1 MPASTKISFLL
12 DRLLPAQV
20 PAAPR
25 RADDVRRLY
34 AGIGLPSQ
42 RGFSGRPPPLVA
54 RLEEAP
60 AALTVYRDLRDQ
72 ALAGSTA
79 ALNDLAWVWLNGKYW
94 PADHALAR
102 RLLRMAAA
110 QGSAEAFF
118 NLGQQQY
125 FGKGVEI
132 SYPSARHDYERA
144 FALGLVEAA
153 AALGDL
159 YLEERCPAEPGPEK
173 FACADR
179 SLDWPTDPAQAC
191 AWFLR
196 GAEQGDP
203 RCRFEIGY
211 CLLYGHHLPCDVP
224 AGLYWLELAAVAG
237 VMAAAEELAVY
248 HSLSSSTLRYL
259 FWRDRAVALG
269 SRLALDMQLA
279 DVPLPL

>member
-1 MPASTKISFLL
+1 MAMPASTKISFLL

-20 PAAPR
+20 TAPPR
-25 RADDVRRLY
+25 RVDDVRRLY

-42 RGFSGRPPPLVA
+42 RGFSGSPPPLVA

-60 AALTVYRDLRDQ
+60 SVLLVYSDLRDQ

-94 PADHALAR
+94 QTDHALAR

-132 SYPSARHDYERA
+132 SYPSARHDYEKA
-144 FALGLVEAA
+144 FAFGLVEAA

-159 YLEERCPAEPGPEK
+159 FMEERCPEDL
-173 FACADR
+173 C
-179 SLDWPTDPAQAC
+179 LDWQTDPAQAC
-191 AWFLR
+191 AWYLR

-211 CLLYGHHLPCDVP
+211 CLLYGHHLPRDVP
-224 AGLYWLELAAVAG
+224 AGLYWLELAAVTG
-237 VMAAAEELAVY
+237 VMVAAEELAVF
-248 HSLSSSTLRYL
+248 HSLSSTTLRYL

-269 SRLALDMQLA
+269 SRLALDMKLA
-279 DVPLPL
+279 DLPLPS

>member
-1 MPASTKISFLL
+1 MVMPASTKISFLL

-20 PAAPR
+20 TAPPR

-42 RGFSGRPPPLVA
+42 RGFSGSPAPLVA

-60 AALTVYRDLRDQ
+60 AVLTVYSDLRDQ
-72 ALAGSTA
+72 ALAGNTT

-94 PADHALAR
+94 QADHALAR

-132 SYPSARHDYERA
+132 SYPSARHDYEKA
-144 FALGLVEAA
+144 FAFGLVEAA
-153 AALGDL
+153 ATLGDL
-159 YLEERCPAEPGPEK
+159 FMEELCPE
-173 FACADR
+173 D
-179 SLDWPTDPAQAC
+179 LDPHWHTDPAQAC
-191 AWFLR
+191 AWYLR

-211 CLLYGHHLPCDVP
+211 CLLYGHYLPRDVP
-224 AGLYWLELAAVAG
+224 AGLYWLELAAVTG
-237 VMAAAEELAVY
+237 VMAAAEELAVF
-248 HSLSSSTLRYL
+248 HSLSSTTLRYL

-269 SRLALDMQLA
+269 SRLAFDMKLA
-279 DVPLPL
+279 DLPQPL